1 MKVKEITQ
9 DDYEYPKKLL
19 QIKDKPT
26 KLYALGNIDLLN
38 KTSIAIV
45 GSRDCTEYGYKQ
57 AIRFAK
63 ELSQKNICIV
73 SGMAKGI
80 DSAAHIGAK
89 MNLGGTVAVL
99 GGGFNDIFP
108 KENESLFKEIL
119 EDGGCIISEYAP
131 NIMHESIY
139 FPRRNRIVAGLSD
152 ALLVVEAKHRSG
164 TSITAKYA
172 VKQKKIVYCIPSS
185 LESKNAYGTS
195 RLIQNG
201 AKLVTSSNDILKDF
215 GISMLKKAKETK
227 KHITIDKKYKEIYEK
242 ISHIPISIN
251 ELQKIT
257 NKNIVEINS
266 AITMLELQGAIK
278 QVGINEYIRNEE

>member
-19 QIKDKPT
+19 QIKDKPA
-26 KLYALGNIDLLN
+26 KLYVLGNIDLLN

-57 AIRFAK
+57 AIKFAK
-63 ELSQKNICIV
+63 ELSQKNICVI

-80 DSAAHIGAK
+80 DTAAHIGAK
-89 MNLGGTVAVL
+89 MYLGGTVAVL

-215 GISMLKKAKETK
+215 GISMLKKTKETK

>member
-26 KLYALGNIDLLN
+26 KLYALENIDLLN

-63 ELSQKNICIV
+63 ELSQKNICVI

-80 DSAAHIGAK
+80 DTAAHIGAK
-89 MNLGGTVAVL
+89 MYLGGTVAVL

-278 QVGINEYIRNEE
+278 QVGMNEYIRNEE

>member
-19 QIKDKPT
+19 QIKDKPA
-26 KLYALGNIDLLN
+26 KLYVLGNIDLLN

-89 MNLGGTVAVL
+89 MNLGGTIAVL

-108 KENESLFKEIL
+108 KENESLFQEIL
-119 EDGGCIISEYAP
+119 EDEGCIISEYAP

-172 VKQKKIVYCIPSS
+172 VKQKKTVYCIPSS

-201 AKLVTSSNDILKDF
+201 AKLVTSSNDILKDL
-215 GISMLKKAKETK
+215 GISMVKKAKETK
-227 KHITIDKKYKEIYEK
+227 KHITIDQKYKEIYEK

-278 QVGINEYIRNEE
+278 QVGMNEYIRNEE